1 MTSALAIPAAEIQQ
15 LKLNPQDRRMKKRY
29 LLAPGPTPV
38 PETVLLEMAQPML
51 HHRTPQFSAI
61 FAEAAEDAKY
71 LFQTKQDVLI
81 LASTGTGGMEG
92 CITNLFSPGDK
103 VLVVNGGKF
112 GERWGKISETY
123 GLNVIEIKVE
133 WGHAVDPKVVEE
145 HLKKDKDIRGILVQA
160 SETSTTAAH
169 PIEALSRL
177 TRDRDDL
184 LLVVDAITGLGVFN
198 LPMDEWGID
207 ALVTGSQ
214 KALEL
219 PPGLALVGLSEKAW
233 KFNERSTCPRF
244 YFDLKKE
251 RKNLA
256 NKTSAYT
263 PAVSLVIGLR
273 AVLKDLREEGLE
285 GVFSRHNRLA
295 RATRAATQAMG
306 LKMVAPDSPADSA
319 TGVFVPEGIDGG
331 KLVKIIRDEF
341 GVTLAGGQDQWKGK
355 VLRIAHLGYVDSFD
369 VVIAISA
376 LEMALKKMGA
386 KVEFGRGVAAAQEV
400 LMEGY

>member
-1 MTSALAIPAAEIQQ
+1 
-15 LKLNPQDRRMKKRY
+15 MKKRY

-38 PETVLLEMAQPML
+38 AEEVSLRMAEPMV

-92 CITNLFSPGDK
+92 CVTNLFSPGDK
-103 VLVVNGGKF
+103 VLVINGGKF

-123 GLNVIEIKVE
+123 GLEVVWHKVE
-133 WGHAVDPKVVEE
+133 WGHSADPKDIEAI
-145 HLKKDKDIRGILVQA
+145 LNQDKEIKGILVQA
-160 SETSTTAAH
+160 SETSTTATQ
-169 PIEALSRL
+169 PIEALSKL
-177 TRDRDDL
+177 TRDRDDIL
-184 LLVVDAITGLGVFN
+184 LIVDAITGLGVFN

-214 KALEL
+214 KALQL

-233 KFNERSTCPRF
+233 KFADQSTCPHF
-244 YFDLKKE
+244 YFDFKKE

-273 AVLKDLREEGLE
+273 AVLKSIREEGLDN
-285 GVFSRHNRLA
+285 VFKRHNRLA
-295 RATRAATQAMG
+295 RATRSAVKAMG
-306 LKMVAPDSPADSA
+306 LKAVAPDSPADSA
-319 TGVFVPEGIDGG
+319 TGFFVPDGVDGG
-331 KLVKIIRDEF
+331 KLVKSMRDDF
-341 GVTLAGGQDQWKGK
+341 GVTLAGGQDHWKGK
-355 VLRIAHLGYVDSFD
+355 VVRIAHLGYVDTFD
-369 VVIAISA
+369 VVIAIA
-376 LEMALKKMGA
+376 VIEMALTKFGA
-386 KVEFGRGVAAAQEV
+386 KVELGKGVAAAQKI
-400 LMEGY
+400 LLEGYE